1 MRVTYEGERGARV
14 DFPEAAKERQKLG
27 RSRSVG
33 LSLVRFFHT
42 IMPPRE
48 RARLPSR
55 HFYHRQPL
63 PPPSKGSALASHLQ
77 EGRGGRGREGGR
89 RPIFAPFP
97 PYLLFFALSCHAK
110 QASLSRR
117 RRSVCEEFVFPSRVS
132 SYVRLGRSLQTQIAS
147 KKLSLRSAWVWWDG
161 GIHFITLS
169 V

>member
-77 EGRGGRGREGGR
+77 EGRPGEAAREAGDQ
-89 RPIFAPFP
+89 
-97 PYLLFFALSCHAK
+97 YLLRFLPTYFSSR
-110 QASLSRR
+110 SLAMPSKPHYRA
-117 RRSVCEEFVFPSRVS
+117 VGLFVRS
-132 SYVRLGRSLQTQIAS
+132 SYFPLVSRPM
-147 KKLSLRSAWVWWDG
+147 
-161 GIHFITLS
+161 
-169 V
+169 